1 MRIESVRIEASG
13 MATIVAAGGFSFS
26 APLRRFADAGYH
38 LAATRDGYEIGD
50 EEYKALREV
59 AVAWEAR
66 QRAIALCARAEQ
78 TRAGLQAKLAARG
91 FRGSAVRDALDALEA
106 EGLLSDERFAR
117 AWIRAHAPGPGH
129 GPGMGPVRVMAALR
143 SRGVSE
149 ETAKA
154 AMADFPVMDAL
165 LAELTAALGPADPES
180 AAALSDALRRQ
191 LRESGYRGAD
201 IDAAFDAYLDMGLRR
216 DCSR

>member
-26 APLRRFADAGYH
+26 APLRRFAEAGFD

-78 TRAGLQAKLAARG
+78 TRVGLQAKLAARG
-91 FRGSAVRDALDALEA
+91 FRGSAVRDALDELES

-117 AWIRAHAPGPGH
+117 AWIRAHAPGH
-129 GPGMGPVRVMAALR
+129 GPGPGPVRLMAALR

-149 ETAKA
+149 EAARA

-165 LAELTAALGPADPES
+165 LAELAAALGPAGSGS
-180 AAALSDALRRQ
+180 AAALSDGLRRQ